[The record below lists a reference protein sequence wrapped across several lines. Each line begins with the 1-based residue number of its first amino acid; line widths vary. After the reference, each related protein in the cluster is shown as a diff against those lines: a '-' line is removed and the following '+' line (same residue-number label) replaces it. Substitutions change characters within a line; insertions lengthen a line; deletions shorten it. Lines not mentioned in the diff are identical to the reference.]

1 MTLRIGNYG
10 LGPQAGR
17 LLLKTGRTGLGR
29 RAGHDLTIEATRW
42 QADVAVNSEDPDQS
56 SVSVTIEV
64 ESVEVREGAG
74 GLKPLTDADRA
85 DIKTTICE
93 KILLTT
99 EHPVITFNSSHV
111 TGTPDAFQISGD
123 LMIMG
128 LARPVIVHGG
138 VDAGRLRGHATVTQ
152 SRWGIKPYSAFA
164 GALRLADDIQVE
176 FDLASPGEAA
186 PLAG

>member
-1 MTLRIGNYG
+1 MTLATGNYS

-29 RAGHDLTIEATRW
+29 RAGHDLTIEPTRW
-42 QADVAVNSEDPDQS
+42 QADVAVNTADPGQS
-56 SVSVTIEV
+56 SVTLTIEV
-64 ESVEVREGAG
+64 DSVEVREGAG

-93 KILLTT
+93 KILLTAA
-99 EHPVITFNSSHV
+99 HPVITFGSSQV
-111 TGTPDAFQISGD
+111 TGTPEAFQISGD
-123 LMIMG
+123 LTIMG
-128 LARPVIVHGG
+128 QGRPVTVHGRIDG
-138 VDAGRLRGHATVTQ
+138 GRLRGHATVSQ

-176 FDLASPGEAA
+176 FDLAVPG
-186 PLAG
+186 

>member
-1 MTLRIGNYG
+1 MTLQIGNYR

-42 QADVAVNSEDPDQS
+42 EADVAVNTADPGRS
-56 SVSVTIEV
+56 SVAVTIEV
-64 ESVEVREGAG
+64 DSVEVREGAG

-93 KILLTT
+93 KILLAA
-99 EHPVITFNSSHV
+99 EHPVITFSSSEV
-111 TGTPDAFQISGD
+111 AGTPDAFRISGD
-123 LMIMG
+123 LTIMG
-128 LARPVIVHGG
+128 QARPVTVQGG

-176 FDLASPGEAA
+176 FDLAVPG
-186 PLAG
+186 